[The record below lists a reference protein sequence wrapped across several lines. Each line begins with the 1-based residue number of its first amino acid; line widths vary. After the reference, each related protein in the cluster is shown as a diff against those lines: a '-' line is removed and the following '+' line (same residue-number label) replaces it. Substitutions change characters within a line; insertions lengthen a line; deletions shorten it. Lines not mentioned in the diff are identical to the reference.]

1 MTNYAMSDREAGQ
14 LLSTGP
20 TQRKTSIGHRML
32 NWIETNQ
39 QRRADRELAKLF
51 RPR

>member
-1 MTNYAMSDREAGQ
+1 MTNYAMSEREAGQ

-20 TQRKTSIGHRML
+20 KHSKTSIGHRML

-39 QRRADRELAKLF
+39 QRRADREIAKMF
-51 RPR
+51 RQR